1 MIHICIPCRDE
12 RETIGVL
19 LWRIREVMLELGR
32 DFRILVLDDGCRDG
46 TRELLERYSCVLP
59 LTILAEETPIGYGA
73 ALGQLLVAASEGTDY
88 PKRDAAVTMQADFT
102 EHPDTL
108 RRVVRTFEGGADIV
122 ACERGDASEEGGAT
136 PMLARIARWLVGS
149 ARGRHTEG
157 DAVADP
163 LIGLRAYR
171 IAVVRKA
178 LAQRKHPLA
187 TSNGWA
193 ANVELMRSLAPHA
206 RRVAHIP
213 VALRHDIRRR
223 PTRRRLVATLREVA
237 RARQAVALAAL
248 LAALPLGTAA
258 QSQATL
264 LLDSLS
270 VAPRAVAP
278 LPFEP
283 GERLS
288 YRVKY
293 GIFGVGRALLGVAEV
308 DTLRGSSVYP
318 VHLNMRANVLGYR
331 FDHWLMSWIDTE
343 TLVSR
348 RFVNDQRRRGR
359 YREYDIFPEERLVQR
374 IDRDTTWSI
383 PTSDPLDDISFVYFT
398 RTLPLEVGHT
408 YTFNRFYKEKGNPI
422 HLEILRR
429 DTRKVGA
436 GTFNTIVVR
445 PTIPGSS
452 FFAEGGGAEIHLSDD
467 ERRLVVYMKVDGPVL
482 PINIT
487 MHLEEI
493 GTGYTASEAAVED
506 PESTPGSDDAQGG
519 GATPVDSQQS
529 DTTSTNPGR
538 IGW

>member
-32 DFRILVLDDGCRDG
+32 DFRILDDGCRDG
-46 TRELLERYSCVLP
+46 TRELLERYSRVLP
-59 LTILAEETPIGYGA
+59 LTILTQDNPIGYGA
-73 ALGQLLVAASEGTDY
+73 ALEQLLVAASEGTGY

-122 ACERGDASEEGGAT
+122 ACERADASEEGGAT
-136 PMLARIARWLVGS
+136 PMLARVARWLVGS

-171 IAVVRKA
+171 IVVVRKA
-178 LAQRKHPLA
+178 LAQRKRPLA
-187 TSNGWA
+187 TSDRWA

-206 RRVAHIP
+206 RRVAHVP

-223 PTRRRLVATLREVA
+223 PTRRRLVATLREVV
-237 RARQAVALAAL
+237 RARRAVALAAVF
-248 LAALPLGTAA
+248 AALPLCTAA
-258 QSQATL
+258 QSHATPV
-264 LLDSLS
+264 LDSLS

-278 LPFEP
+278 LPFDP

-293 GIFGVGRALLGVAEV
+293 GIFGVGEAVLGVAEV
-308 DTLRGSSVYP
+308 DTLRGSPVYP

-359 YREYDIFPEERLVQR
+359 YREYDIFPEERMVQR

-429 DTRKVGA
+429 DTREVGA

-467 ERRLVVYMKVDGPVL
+467 ERRLIVYMKVDGPVL

-493 GTGYTASEAAVED
+493 GTGYTESEAAVEGL
-506 PESTPGSDDAQGG
+506 ESNPGSDDAQGG
-519 GATPVDSQQS
+519 GATPEDSQQS
-529 DTTSTNPGR
+529 DTTSVNPGP
-538 IGW
+538 